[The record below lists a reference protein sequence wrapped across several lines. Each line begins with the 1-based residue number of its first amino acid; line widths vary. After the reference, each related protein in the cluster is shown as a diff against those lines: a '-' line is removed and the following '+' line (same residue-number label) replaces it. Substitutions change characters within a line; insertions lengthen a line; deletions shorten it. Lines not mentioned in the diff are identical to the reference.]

1 MELRELTE
9 EQPEG
14 ERIAIELEPETAQ
27 DLPTTPG
34 KEGKPK
40 LDGKLE
46 KERHYTPDQRKELA
60 EKVERFGRAHLRPE
74 NTPEPEGNSYAAI
87 LNNEEEDYTIR
98 INPMSGITHVTLKQ
112 GRTEVDLDPI
122 NSYIEEPPQNNQY
135 GQQDQKRSETTD
147 KKKLTA
153 APEP

>member
-1 MELRELTE
+1 VELRELIE

-14 ERIAIELEPETAQ
+14 EWIALELEPETNPNQ
-27 DLPTTPG
+27 T
-34 KEGKPK
+34 EK
-40 LDGKLE
+40 LYGKLE

-60 EKVERFGRAHLRPE
+60 EKVEKFGRAHLRPE
-74 NTPEPEGNSYAAI
+74 NTPEPKGNTYAAT

-112 GRTEVDLDPI
+112 DRTEVDLDPI

-147 KKKLTA
+147 KKKVKA